1 MQKNYIEIYKDGT
14 YLKNNPTWDA
24 EDSTFKA
31 NKILKLLSNHKIPLN
46 SICEVGC
53 GSGEIL
59 VQLSNNLSSNTK
71 FFGFDI
77 SAHAINIAK
86 KKETEQ
92 IKFELKDFTDVTL
105 NQQFDLILIMD
116 VIEHV
121 EDYFKFLR
129 ALSTKSRYKIFHIPI
144 DMCAWSLFRE
154 KMLIE
159 SKEKVGHIHVF
170 TEDFIKSVLN
180 DCGYKIIEQI
190 YTEPIYNA
198 TSTKQKIIELIRRL
212 LFKINKRF
220 CSKTIG
226 GISIMILT
234 ENEKKL

>member
-1 MQKNYIEIYKDGT
+1 MQKNYTKIYKDGT
-14 YLKNNPTWDA
+14 YLNNNPTWDA
-24 EDSTFKA
+24 EDSEFKA
-31 NKILKLLSNHKIPLN
+31 NKILQLLNKHNIPLN

-59 VQLSNNLSSNTK
+59 VQLSSHLPSNTK

-77 SAHAINIAK
+77 SADAINIAK
-86 KKETEQ
+86 KKETTQ
-92 IKFELKDFTDVTL
+92 IKFELKDITDVSL
-105 NQQFDLILIMD
+105 NQSFDLVLIMD

-121 EDYFKFLR
+121 ENYFDFLR
-129 ALSTKSRYKIFHIPI
+129 GLTTKSRYKIFHIPL

-159 SKEKVGHIHVF
+159 SKERVGHIHVF

-180 DCGYKIIEQI
+180 DCGYKIIDQL
-190 YTEPIYNA
+190 YTEPTFKP
-198 TSTKQKIIELIRRL
+198 TSTKQKIIKLIREF

-234 ENEKKL
+234 ENEKQ

>member
-1 MQKNYIEIYKDGT
+1 MKKKYIEIYKDGT

-24 EDSTFKA
+24 EDSEFKA
-31 NKILKLLSNHKIPLN
+31 NKILKLLSKHKIPLG

-59 VQLSNNLSSNTK
+59 VQLSSNLPENTN
-71 FFGFDI
+71 FIGFDI
-77 SAHAINIAK
+77 SADAINIAK
-86 KKETEQ
+86 KKETTQ
-92 IKFELKDFTDVTL
+92 IKFQLKDITDVTL

-116 VIEHV
+116 VIEHI

-129 ALSTKSRYKIFHIPI
+129 ALTTKSRYKIFHIPL

-159 SKEKVGHIHVF
+159 SKERVGHIHVF

-180 DCGYKIIEQI
+180 DCGYKIIDQL
-190 YTEPIYNA
+190 YTEPIFKSA
-198 TSTKQKIIELIRRL
+198 STKQKIIELIRGL
-212 LFKINKRF
+212 LFKLNKRF

-226 GISIMILT
+226 GISIMILA
-234 ENEKKL
+234 ENEK